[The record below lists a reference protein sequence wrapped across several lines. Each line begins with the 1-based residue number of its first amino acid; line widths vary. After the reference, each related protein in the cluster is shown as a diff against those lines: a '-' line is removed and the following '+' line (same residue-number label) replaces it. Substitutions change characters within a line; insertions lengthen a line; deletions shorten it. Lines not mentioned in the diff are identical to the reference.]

1 MNISASRWSY
11 HSLSS
16 FFIDQNTGVISVK
29 SGLDRE
35 TLANYKL
42 VIRASDQGTPVLSS
56 SKVVPIKIL
65 DVNDNP
71 PIFTKLLYSGE
82 IAEDAA
88 VGSLVVQVRLF
99 ILQYNNCDITF
110 LTIFILTHP
119 VNFPCGRKPE
129 HPEKTHNF
137 RQSVD

>member
-1 MNISASRWSY
+1 
-11 HSLSS
+11 
-16 FFIDQNTGVISVK
+16 VK

-35 TLANYKL
+35 TLANYEL
-42 VIRASDQGTPVLSS
+42 VIRASDQGTRVLSS

-71 PIFTKLLYSGE
+71 PIFTKSPYSGE

-88 VGSLVVQVRLF
+88 VGSLIVQVRL

-110 LTIFILTHP
+110 LTMFILTHP
-119 VNFPCGRKPE
+119 VNFSCGRKPE
-129 HPEKTHNF
+129 HPEKIHDF
-137 RQSVD
+137 WQSFD

>member
-1 MNISASRWSY
+1 M
-11 HSLSS
+11 
-16 FFIDQNTGVISVK
+16 K

-56 SKVVPIKIL
+56 SKIVTIKIL
-65 DVNDNP
+65 DVNENS
-71 PIFTKLLYSGE
+71 PIFTKLPYSGE

-99 ILQYNNCDITF
+99 ILHCEI
-110 LTIFILTHP
+110 H
-119 VNFPCGRKPE
+119 E
-129 HPEKTHNF
+129 
-137 RQSVD
+137 

>member
-1 MNISASRWSY
+1 
-11 HSLSS
+11 
-16 FFIDQNTGVISVK
+16 
-29 SGLDRE
+29 
-35 TLANYKL
+35 
-42 VIRASDQGTPVLSS
+42 VLSS

-71 PIFTKLLYSGE
+71 PIFTKSPYFGE

-88 VGSLVVQVRLF
+88 VGSRVVQVRLF

-110 LTIFILTHP
+110 LTMFIPTHP

-129 HPEKTHNF
+129 HPEKTHDF
-137 RQSVD
+137 WQSVD